1 MSQRNPN
8 RLKHHAKKRLHKAFE
23 TSQYLGEV
31 SKDSLDEYQQVEV
44 EAYVSQMSAV
54 YQMEVKKFNEAL
66 DNLLKAK
73 IIYEKIAQYKDTLEA
88 VIYTEKVTQ
97 LDTLIRLC
105 AFNLQGMG
113 AAQSEEEL
121 IKKMINS
128 YPHRK

>member
-1 MSQRNPN
+1 
-8 RLKHHAKKRLHKAFE
+8 
-23 TSQYLGEV
+23 
-31 SKDSLDEYQQVEV
+31 
-44 EAYVSQMSAV
+44 MSAV